1 MNPLNE
7 TLAADPD
14 TEIATGASA
23 QSTVVPIDVFAAHTV
38 TFHSPGMEVRP

>member
-1 MNPLNE
+1 MNQQIK
-7 TLAADPD
+7 TLAEDIAF
-14 TEIATGASA
+14 ATGAFA